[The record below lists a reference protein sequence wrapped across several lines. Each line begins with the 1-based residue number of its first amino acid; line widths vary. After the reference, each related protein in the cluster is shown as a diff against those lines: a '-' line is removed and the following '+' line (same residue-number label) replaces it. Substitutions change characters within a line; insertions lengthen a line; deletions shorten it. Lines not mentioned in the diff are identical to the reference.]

1 MHLAGWPLSTL
12 LPIAAGAAALAVV
25 LYILKLRRRP
35 VAVVFSPIWRE
46 VLGDRESTRLFSQ
59 LKRLLSLLLQ
69 LVLLGLLI
77 FALGDPRRS
86 AEARETRSVVV
97 LVDGSASMKADD
109 VAPDRLTAAR
119 GEVSKL
125 IDGLGDSDRMLI
137 ALMDANLTP
146 LSTMTSERSELQS
159 SLEHLHASD
168 TRADLAR
175 ALGFALDS
183 LRDAPNPEVVLV
195 SDGAFGAEVVRS
207 APALGGVRF
216 SYVPVGRASDNLA
229 LTSFSVRRYPL
240 DASRYEVMLEIQNTN
255 DAPADIEFSLLGDG
269 QVVETSQLSVAA
281 GQKSLRFYSDRAGAS
296 RTLEARIKPAAGQ
309 DHLEADNRAYALVP
323 ERRRARVLVVTAG
336 NSYLEAALLLDE
348 YLNVTQVTPGA
359 PLPEGKFDVTI
370 LDGVR
375 VPLDRRLGGLLYLN
389 VPDMKQGGPLRHGK
403 PLEQF
408 GFDSWDRKSPILSW
422 IAPENIQVLRGHALE
437 PEPGDQVIGASERGA
452 ILVGGSRGGQPF
464 VALGFDPRDS
474 DMVLRVAWPLFVLNT
489 INHVIDEDTRYIS
502 SFRTGEVWNVGV
514 PADSEFAWVTPPGGA
529 RQRVAAK
536 DGWIAYPGLE
546 AGFHQLVAVGPGG
559 SEAPAV
565 ELAGNLDDPDESHIA
580 PAASLAIG
588 NVTAATPQGFDPRAN
603 QPIWVYLLLAG
614 LVLSAFEWITY
625 HRRVTV

>member
-1 MHLAGWPLSTL
+1 MHLAGWPLSTI
-12 LPIAAGAAALAVV
+12 LPIAAGAAALCVV

-59 LKRLLSLLLQ
+59 LKRILSLLLQ
-69 LVLLGLLI
+69 LLLLGLLI

-97 LVDGSASMKADD
+97 LVDGSASMKASD
-109 VAPDRLTAAR
+109 VAPDRLAVAR

-125 IDGLGDSDRMLI
+125 IAGLGESDRMLI

-146 LSTMTSERSELQS
+146 LSTMTSEQSELEQ
-159 SLEHLHASD
+159 SLEQLRASD

-175 ALGFALDS
+175 GLSFALDS

-195 SDGAFGAEVVRS
+195 SDGAFGAEVLRS
-207 APALGGVRF
+207 APALAGVRF
-216 SYVPVGRASDNLA
+216 SYVPVGKASDNLA
-229 LTSFSVRRYPL
+229 VTSFSVRRYPL

-255 DAPADIEFSLLGDG
+255 DKPAEVEFSLLGDG
-269 QVVETSQLSVAA
+269 QVVETSRLTVEA

-296 RTLEARIKPAAGQ
+296 RTLEARIAPATGQ

-323 ERRRARVLVVTAG
+323 ERRRARVLLVTAG

-348 YLNVTQVTPGA
+348 YLNVSQVAPGA
-359 PLPEGKFDVTI
+359 PLPDGKFDVTI

-375 VPLDRRLGGLLYLN
+375 VALEPRLGGLLYLN
-389 VPDMKQGGPLRHGK
+389 PPDASQGGPLAYGK
-403 PLEQF
+403 PIEQF
-408 GFDSWDRKSPILSW
+408 GFDTWDRKSPILSW
-422 IAPENIQVLRGHALE
+422 IAPENIQVLKGHSLE
-437 PEPGDQVIGASERGA
+437 PEPADQVIAASELGA
-452 ILVGGSRGGQPF
+452 ILVGGRRAGQSF

-489 INHVIDEDTRYIS
+489 INQVIAEDTRYIS
-502 SFRTGEVWNVGV
+502 SFRTGEVWNVAL
-514 PADSEFAWVTPPGGA
+514 PADSEFAWITPPGGA

-536 DGWIAYPGLE
+536 DGWLAYPGLE
-546 AGFHQLVAVGPGG
+546 AGFYQLVAVGPGG
-559 SEAPAV
+559 V
-565 ELAGNLDDPDESHIA
+565 ESPEFTLAGNLNDPDESRIA
-580 PAASLAIG
+580 PAATLALG
-588 NVTAATPQGFDPRAN
+588 NVSAAAPQGFDPRAN
-603 QPIWVYLLLAG
+603 QPLWVYLLLAG
-614 LVLSAFEWITY
+614 LALSAVEWVTY

>member
-12 LPIAAGAAALAVV
+12 LPLAAAAAAAAVV

-35 VAVVFSPIWRE
+35 VAVPFSPIWRQ

-59 LKRLLSLLLQ
+59 LKRILSLLLQ
-69 LVLLGLLI
+69 LVLLALLI

-97 LVDGSASMKADD
+97 LVDGSASMKATD
-109 VAPDRLTAAR
+109 VAPDRLGAAR
-119 GEVSKL
+119 AEVARL
-125 IDGLGDSDRMLI
+125 IEGLGDADRMLI

-146 LSTMTSERSELQS
+146 LSTMTSERSELRQ
-159 SLEHLHASD
+159 SLERLRATD

-195 SDGAFGAEVVRS
+195 SDGAFGGEALRS
-207 APALGGVRF
+207 VPALGAVRF
-216 SYVPVGRASDNLA
+216 SYLPLGKASDNLA
-229 LTSFSVRRYPL
+229 VTSFSVRRYPL

-255 DAPADIEFSLLGDG
+255 EQPADVELTLLGDG
-269 QVVETSQLSVAA
+269 QVVETSRLTVEA

-296 RTLEARIKPAAGQ
+296 RTLEARIRPDAGK

-323 ERRRARVLVVTAG
+323 ERRRARVLLVTSG

-348 YLNVTQVTPGA
+348 YLELTQVAPGA

-370 LDGVR
+370 ADGVR
-375 VPLDRRLGGLLYLN
+375 VALDKRLGGLLYLN
-389 VPDMKQGGPLRHGK
+389 PPDSDQGGPLTHARSIT
-403 PLEQF
+403 QF
-408 GFDSWDRKSPILSW
+408 GFDSWDRKSPILGW
-422 IAPENIQVLRGHALE
+422 IAPENIQVLKGHAFK
-437 PEPGDQVIGASERGA
+437 PEPGDKVIGASEQGA
-452 ILVGGSRGGQPF
+452 ILVSGTRAGQSF

-489 INHVIDEDTRYIS
+489 INAVIEEDTRYIS
-502 SFRTGEVWNVGV
+502 SFRTGEVWSVAV
-514 PADSEFAWVTPPGGA
+514 PPDSVSAWVTPPAGT

-536 DGWIAYPGLE
+536 DGWIAYPGLD
-546 AGFHQLVAVGPGG
+546 AGFHQVVTVNPAGA
-559 SEAPAV
+559 EAAPFDI
-565 ELAGNLDDPDESHIA
+565 AGNLNDPDESRIA
-580 PAASLAIG
+580 PVPALSLG
-588 NVTAATPQGFDPRAN
+588 NVSAVAPQGFDPRAN
-603 QPIWVYLLLAG
+603 QPIWVYLLLAA
-614 LVLSAFEWITY
+614 LALSALEWVTY